1 MDNTSG
7 GIPEAA
13 IEQRLRKE
21 LSSWLE
27 VCFGN
32 SCFSRRLLE
41 TASRWCSDEGV
52 RKLSEIRDVDAVSE
66 FAEAL
71 SLDPADP
78 RLLELPSKL
87 KIKSRPPAVT
97 CHQCAQADNM
107 RRGMSEGSV
116 LCPMLCSDTWFRVC
130 EFVGVSKHR
139 LCDEC
144 LKEWRLWHHCR
155 RSGLKEIRD

>member
-1 MDNTSG
+1 MEYPKLSQSNALGTSCLLG
-7 GIPEAA
+7 
-13 IEQRLRKE
+13 
-21 LSSWLE
+21 LE

-32 SCFSRRLLE
+32 SCLSRRLLE
-41 TASRWCSDEGV
+41 TACHWCYDESV
-52 RKLSEIRDVDAVSE
+52 RQLSEIRDFDAVSE

-87 KIKSRPPAVT
+87 KKKTRPLAVT

-144 LKEWRLWHHCR
+144 LHYLRHHC
-155 RSGLKEIRD
+155 